1 MPIFISQ
8 GRYSQDAMR
17 NMATTPEDRTE
28 PVSKLIEAAGGKLL
42 GLLCDLR
49 RVRLAPRG
57 RSAGCTNGCGGGD
70 HGGGRRWRDGHEDH
84 PGDDRG

>member
-28 PVSKLIEAAGGKLL
+28 PVSKLNEAAGG
-42 GLLCDLR
+42 
-49 RVRLAPRG
+49 
-57 RSAGCTNGCGGGD
+57 
-70 HGGGRRWRDGHEDH
+70 
-84 PGDDRG
+84 